1 MTRDELITKKFPHAL
16 IGYDINSVDRFIDEI
31 IRELDRLHAELDG
44 LKRELSGSTAE
55 SVIEE
60 ANVIE
65 AEDERKR
72 LERRNDEA
80 PDRTYG
86 SFLPA
91 EFFDELNEKTA
102 EENEEL
108 STGSESESGSHV
120 EEKTE
125 ELDAI
130 VDSPVEEDSEE
141 LDQEADSLMEENAE
155 EPNSGVKNTITE
167 GLEELNLDE
176 IPFQNLEKDHVQ
188 LVPELEQEEHMNESS
203 DENGKIK
210 VNKPRQKGIYRPTK

>member
-1 MTRDELITKKFPHAL
+1 MTRDELITKKFPHTL

-72 LERRNDEA
+72 LERREDEA

-91 EFFDELNEKTA
+91 EFLNELNEKPT
-102 EENEEL
+102 EEKDEL
-108 STGSESESGSHV
+108 SIERESEIGNPV
-120 EEKTE
+120 EEDLETPVNE
-125 ELDAI
+125 AG
-130 VDSPVEEDSEE
+130 SPVEES
-141 LDQEADSLMEENAE
+141 
-155 EPNSGVKNTITE
+155 
-167 GLEELNLDE
+167 LEELGVGAKASIIDDSEVLDLDE
-176 IPFQNLEKDHVQ
+176 ILCPKTDEGHDQPVSE
-188 LVPELEQEEHMNESS
+188 PEMEEHMSEPIGEE
-203 DENGKIK
+203 DVKIK
-210 VNKPRQKGIYRPTK
+210 VKKPRQKGIYRPSK